1 SNNALSLTRNSNL
14 KTVLFLSASSVSIS
28 KSDKLFGTRSPP
40 PPKPPRQ
47 PLNSS
52 KNSPS
57 SNNALIEANEY
68 KPKNATLPR
77 KNNY

>member
-1 SNNALSLTRNSNL
+1 MNN
-14 KTVLFLSASSVSIS
+14 
-28 KSDKLFGTRSPP
+28 TRSPP

-52 KNSPS
+52 KTS
-57 SNNALIEANEY
+57 SAQENHQAVIEANEY

-77 KNNY
+77 KTDYRNR